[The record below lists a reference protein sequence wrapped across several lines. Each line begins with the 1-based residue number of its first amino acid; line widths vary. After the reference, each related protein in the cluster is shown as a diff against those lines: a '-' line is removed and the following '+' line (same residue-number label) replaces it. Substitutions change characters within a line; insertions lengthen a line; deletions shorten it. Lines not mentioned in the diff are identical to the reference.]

1 LDPFAGVL
9 YICQNPHVFV
19 VKINLGFL
27 GIPPLLFLLFFVQG
41 VFAALPAGQQQWLA
55 ANISA

>member
-9 YICQNPHVFV
+9 YICQEPHLLFL
-19 VKINLGFL
+19 KINLGFV
-27 GIPPLLFLLFFVQG
+27 GIPPLLFLFFFLQG

>member
-1 LDPFAGVL
+1 LDPCAGVL
-9 YICQNPHVFV
+9 YILQNPHVFV

-27 GIPPLLFLLFFVQG
+27 GIPPLFFVQG